1 LRAAAP
7 TVKLRAQ
14 HPREFPLLDHLR
26 RALAALV
33 LLVALGSGALA
44 QPTTIAVQATPVPL
58 RADDSSD
65 ERVGQLVYRGGLA
78 LTASH
83 PRFGGWS
90 DLWVA
95 PDGSH
100 LIAISDRASWM
111 ELRLVHDA
119 AGRLVGAPSARIAPL
134 IDQRLRPLHGPMG
147 DSEGLARLPDGSF
160 LVSFERRHRVWLYPA
175 GPAGS
180 QGSGP
185 GPFARPPQV
194 LPTPPGVEAAPYN
207 GSLEAIARLAD
218 GRIALLAE
226 DLVVDGAH
234 AGWLFAPTTMPDGT
248 WSRFGYRPE
257 RDLSPAGA
265 VGLPDGDLLVLERGF
280 RFLLGFRAR
289 IARVPAAQ
297 LQPGAVAQGAEVA
310 RLDPRF
316 TVDNFEGIAAR
327 IGPRGETL
335 LYVISDDNFNSFQRT
350 LLMVFALEE

>member
-1 LRAAAP
+1 MPPAAARLRALS
-7 TVKLRAQ
+7 LRA
-14 HPREFPLLDHLR
+14 LV
-26 RALAALV
+26 ALALV
-33 LLVALGSGALA
+33 LALA
-44 QPTTIAVQATPVPL
+44 LALHPDAVAQPAAIVVQATAVPL

-78 LTASH
+78 LSSSH
-83 PRFGGWS
+83 ARFGGWS

-134 IDQRLRPLHGPMG
+134 TDQRQRALHGSLG
-147 DSEGLARLPDGSF
+147 DSEGLARLPDGGF

-175 GPAGS
+175 GPSGS
-180 QGSGP
+180 L
-185 GPFARPPQV
+185 PFARAPQA
-194 LPTPPGVEAAPYN
+194 LPTPLGIEAASIN

-218 GRIALLAE
+218 GRLALLAE
-226 DLVVDGAH
+226 DLVIDGRH
-234 AGWLFAPTTMPDGT
+234 VGWLAANPAAEGG
-248 WSRFGYRPE
+248 WLHFGYRSAT
-257 RDLSPAGA
+257 DMSPAGA
-265 VGLPDGDLLVLERGF
+265 AGLPDGSLVVLERGF
-280 RFLLGFRAR
+280 RMFLGFRAR

-297 LQPGAVAQGAEVA
+297 LRPGATVEGVELA

-335 LYVISDDNFNSFQRT
+335 LYVISDDNFSSFQRT